1 MVRYHS
7 KKIVIRTINVQLKI
21 RLFSEMFCFSQIS
34 QDLRNKVV
42 IFVIDYRTREPIK
55 LYTMVIKNTKG
66 AFYKDYTSSQK
77 CICNSRF
84 STCVPRGQQMV
95 EDTFL
100 LVQRLGYDGMWRT
113 VADDADLE
121 TK

>member
-1 MVRYHS
+1 
-7 KKIVIRTINVQLKI
+7 
-21 RLFSEMFCFSQIS
+21 
-34 QDLRNKVV
+34 
-42 IFVIDYRTREPIK
+42 
-55 LYTMVIKNTKG
+55 MVIKNTKG
-66 AFYKDYTSSQK
+66 AFYKEYTSSQK

-113 VADDADLE
+113 VADDADLFI
-121 TK
+121 TSMVVMRQKNLSLVVTYDKRI